1 MFSNRGS
8 RAVSKSLHHYLI
20 LSTLCASLALFA
32 AAPAHSQSAYQDPAG
47 RYALSVPKGWKIA
60 NASAQALVLTAR
72 EASVTVTFSEQGDP
86 ESVID
91 AIIDQVA
98 SQWHDFEELK
108 DGPATLG
115 AQRGVF
121 TLCSG
126 KNPKGVASYFR
137 AAAAPMAGGVLVMMA
152 SVPQA
157 RFAELKSSLEAL
169 ERGVAQA
176 GAKGVSGSVG
186 GSGADQA
193 DARLAALEKAYADG
207 VLTQEEF
214 EAKKRA
220 LGAGKQAA
228 ATNGKDT
235 KPVKAAADK
244 NAKYYRMRY
253 VKVMDSQ
260 GWGQPV
266 EAFRMLI
273 PSDWK
278 SEGGVN
284 WVPNVACPGN
294 IVQLN
299 FRANAPDGVTGVEF
313 WPLYNWV
320 SADEP
325 MTQQILQ
332 QQAQNGQGCQ
342 PGPAVGAADFLR
354 NMVVPQ
360 LRRGARIISAERME
374 GATRALQKSL
384 EPLNQQFAAGNL
396 PVQRVGDAGRVRIA
410 YRAGARDVEESISA
424 NVYATISMMMS
435 TAGAMQGDLNAK
447 TRSYQLIGQ
456 DIVVTRAPRGQ
467 LDANG
472 ELFALMLGSVQV
484 NPQYL
489 AAVSQFFA
497 NIARINQQAVADRQR
512 IWRDAQNHIEKTRAE
527 TRAYQ
532 QQSQDRINEQ
542 FGQMIRGV
550 ETFVDA
556 KSNERLELSAGFN
569 QAWRHPN
576 GDVLLSNSPNF
587 DPRVVLQEDWREL
600 KKGQ

>member
-1 MFSNRGS
+1 MPGS
-8 RAVSKSLHHYLI
+8 RAVSKSLQLRFI
-20 LSTLCASLALFA
+20 LSAVCVALVLFA
-32 AAPAHSQSAYQDPAG
+32 APRARSQSTHQDPAG
-47 RYALSVPKGWKIA
+47 RYALSVPKGWSIA
-60 NASAQALVLTAR
+60 NASAQALVLTAHD
-72 EASVTVTFSEQGDP
+72 ASVTVTFSEQSDAQA
-86 ESVID
+86 VIG
-91 AIIDQVA
+91 AIVDQVA
-98 SQWHDFEELK
+98 SQWQDFEEIK
-108 DGPATLG
+108 DGSTSLG

-121 TLCSG
+121 VLCSG

-137 AAAAPMAGGVLVMMA
+137 VAAAPMAGGVLVMMA

-157 RFAELKSSLEAL
+157 RFAELKGGLDAL
-169 ERGVAQA
+169 ERGVAKAGGKGASA
-176 GAKGVSGSVG
+176 GAAAGEPNKPDG
-186 GSGADQA
+186 
-193 DARLAALEKAYADG
+193 RLAALEKAYADG
-207 VLTQEEF
+207 VLTKEEF
-214 EAKKRA
+214 DAKRRALAPNGKEPPAAAKEAKPAKS
-220 LGAGKQAA
+220 AG
-228 ATNGKDT
+228 
-235 KPVKAAADK
+235 ADK

-278 SEGGVN
+278 SEGSVN

-294 IVQLN
+294 ILQLN
-299 FRANAPDGVTGVEF
+299 FRATAPDGVTGIEF
-313 WPLYNWV
+313 WPVYNWV

-354 NMVVPQ
+354 GMVVPQ
-360 LRRGARIISAERME
+360 LRRGAQIVSAERLE
-374 GATRALQKSL
+374 TATRALQKSL

-396 PVQRVGDAGRVRIA
+396 PVQRVADAGRVRIA
-410 YRAGARDVEESISA
+410 YQANGRDVEEWISA

-456 DIVVTRAPRGQ
+456 DILVSRAPRGR

-472 ELFALMLGSVQV
+472 ELFALMFGSVQV

-489 AAVSQFFA
+489 AAVTQFFA

-512 IWRDAQNHIEKTRAE
+512 IWRDAQAHIEKTRAE
-527 TRAYQ
+527 TYQYQ
-532 QQSQDRINEQ
+532 QQVQDRINEQ
-542 FGQMIRGV
+542 FGQTIRGV
-550 ETFVDA
+550 ETYVDA
-556 KSNERLELSAGFN
+556 RSNERLELSANFN

-576 GDVLLSNSPNF
+576 GDVILSNSPNF
-587 DPRVVLQEDWREL
+587 DPRVVFQEDWREL
-600 KKGQ
+600 KKGP